1 MIGQIKGIL
10 ESKQT
15 HEILVDVNGLGY
27 EIHVPMTT
35 LYQLPELG
43 ASVCLQTHL
52 SVREDAQTLFG
63 FSTLEDKSLFRE
75 LIKVNG
81 VGPKLALAI
90 LSGMTANEFVAC
102 IHEGHIIKLTKLPGV
117 GKKTAE
123 RLLIDLKDR
132 LKSWAVT
139 KTAAAAGGESDETVV
154 PKNNHSDVT
163 TEASEALAA
172 LGYKPT
178 IASKLVVQV
187 YEQGMSVQDVI
198 REALKKQMK

>member
-27 EIHVPMTT
+27 EINVPMTT

-43 ASVCLQTHL
+43 ATVCLQTHL

-63 FSTLEDKSLFRE
+63 FSTLEDKTLFRE

-132 LKSWAVT
+132 LKSWSVNTSTSAIS
-139 KTAAAAGGESDETVV
+139 GETSAEKV
-154 PKNNHSDVT
+154 NHGHSDVT
-163 TEASEALAA
+163 SEASEALTA

-178 IASKLVVQV
+178 VASKLVVQV
-187 YEQGMSVQDVI
+187 YEQGMSVQAVI

>member
-10 ESKQT
+10 ESKLT
-15 HEILVDVNGLGY
+15 NEILVDVNGLGY
-27 EIHVPMTT
+27 EIYVPMTT

-43 ASVCLQTHL
+43 AHVCLQTHL

-139 KTAAAAGGESDETVV
+139 KYTSSIGGESQADM
-154 PKNNHSDVT
+154 PANNHSDVT
-163 TEASEALAA
+163 AEASEALAA

-178 IASKLVVQV
+178 VASKLVVQV